1 MDRKILFLVVGLL
14 LGGAIGFFTAPQPAV
29 DINVGGVNI
38 QVQGDEGGGS
48 VSATGNGSDGGV
60 AVQVGQPS
68 PMSQP
73 GWRALIFAIIGG
85 ALGYGAGVLT
95 NRRRI

>member
-1 MDRKILFLVVGLL
+1 MNRKTLL
-14 LGGAIGFFTAPQPAV
+14 LIIGLVIGGAIGFFTAPRPAV

-48 VSATGNGSDGGV
+48 VSATGDQGGEG
-60 AVQVGQPS
+60 VQVKVGQPS

-73 GWRALIFAIIGG
+73 GWRALIFAVVG
-85 ALGYGAGVLT
+85 AVIGYGAGAVLE
-95 NRRRI
+95 RRGT

>member
-1 MDRKILFLVVGLL
+1 MNRKTMLLIIGLIV
-14 LGGAIGFFTAPQPAV
+14 GGAIGFFTAPRPAV

-48 VSATGNGSDGGV
+48 VSATGEVSDGEV

-73 GWRALIFAIIGG
+73 GWRALVFAVIG
-85 ALGYGAGVLT
+85 AAIGYGAGAVLE
-95 NRRRI
+95 RRGT